1 MHCTRDQWAEKYG
14 SGARYWEQDT
24 AHPLFYS
31 SMKKV
36 GVKPGATV
44 FFPMCG
50 KTVEMKQL
58 YDQGYNVVGK
68 GSNFKTYFIVQL
80 FHFVVHEI
88 FKNTLL
94 FIIVLA

>member
-1 MHCTRDQWAEKYG
+1 MLNLIYFPLVSELNRDKLYCTREQWAEKYG

-31 SMKKV
+31 SMQKV

-68 GSNFKTYFIVQL
+68 KYIFLSFWL
-80 FHFVVHEI
+80 FCF
-88 FKNTLL
+88 
-94 FIIVLA
+94 